1 MSAGARYQSE
11 AFRTRSAR
19 GSLALQRA
27 RLVKDGVGSSDR
39 IDMRTVLV
47 DGNQLAELMIDH
59 DVGVTRMA
67 SYETKRVDADYF
79 EQE

>member
-1 MSAGARYQSE
+1 M
-11 AFRTRSAR
+11 
-19 GSLALQRA
+19 
-27 RLVKDGVGSSDR
+27 KDGVGSSDR